1 MRRLII
7 VSLITLLAA
16 VQLCAQT
23 PPATTPTTKPTVDVT
38 KLAVDWIDRMN
49 NLSNWYLSF
58 DGKEDAANKVVD
70 NMMEAF
76 APNVIAQ
83 VPPHDP
89 EQIGPVIL
97 IGSEQV
103 RKWVDKIAK
112 SQVDIKYKI
121 QRQTERESDGE
132 MMIHSK
138 PLPWGG
144 LSISFQVHA
153 AYSLRTDR
161 KRYLELGAVFVQFG
175 EDGKIQRLRLL
186 LSEKA
191 EVLDSP
197 QDEI

>member
-1 MRRLII
+1 MRRFVI
-7 VSLITLLAA
+7 VALITLCAA
-16 VQLCAQT
+16 VQVFAQT
-23 PPATTPTTKPTVDVT
+23 PPAAAPAKPAVDVT
-38 KLAVDWIDRMN
+38 KLAIDWIDRMN

-58 DGKEDAANKVVD
+58 DGKEDGANKVVD

-97 IGSEQV
+97 VGSDQV

-132 MMIHSK
+132 MMVHSK

-144 LSISFQVHA
+144 VSISFQLHA

-161 KRYLELGAVFVQFG
+161 KRYLELGAVFLQFG
-175 EDGKIQRLRLL
+175 DDGKIQRLRLL

-191 EVLDSP
+191 EVVDSP
-197 QDEI
+197 QGEI